1 MKRIKSEYNKI
12 RALVVQDFVTGSI
25 STIYDKSKFED
36 ILTNYTDWEVTKI
49 YEVTKEQEE
58 EWLQLMLNNTED
70 GMVNVDI
77 QDLLVS
83 ILPTI
88 TDIPFD
94 TSIEEDKTELEEMVE
109 FGGEYFNEVKKA
121 VEKTLVRILNNFKEK
136 LDNFN
141 SLSEEDKANILS
153 QIKKETEEVK

>member
-36 ILTNYTDWEVTKI
+36 ILTNYTEWEVTKI

-70 GMVNVDI
+70 GIVNVDV
-77 QDLLVS
+77 QDLFVS
-83 ILPTI
+83 ILPVI

-94 TSIEEDKTELEEMVE
+94 T
-109 FGGEYFNEVKKA
+109 
-121 VEKTLVRILNNFKEK
+121 
-136 LDNFN
+136 
-141 SLSEEDKANILS
+141 
-153 QIKKETEEVK
+153 

>member
-12 RALVVQDFVTGSI
+12 RALVVQDFVTGDI

-36 ILTNYTDWEVTKI
+36 ILTNYTEWEVTKI
-49 YEVTKEQEE
+49 YEVTKEQED
-58 EWLQLMLNNTED
+58 EWLQLMLNNTEE
-70 GMVNVDI
+70 GIVNVDV
-77 QDLLVS
+77 QDLFVS
-83 ILPTI
+83 ILPI
-88 TDIPFD
+88 MTDIPFD
-94 TSIEEDKTELEEMVE
+94 TSIAEDKAELEEMIE

-121 VEKTLVRILNNFKEK
+121 VEKILVHILNNFKEK